1 MNKKRK
7 MIMLITLIVIIV
19 FIISIILPIRKE
31 NEIVYEHDWDDGGR
45 SAVCYYN
52 IYGVKI
58 KTIVK
63 QVKNMKVKNQESL
76 SKVVIN

>member
-7 MIMLITLIVIIV
+7 MNMLIIVIVIIAF
-19 FIISIILPIRKE
+19 FIVSIIVPIRKE
-31 NEIVYEHDWDDGGR
+31 NEIVYEHDWDDGGKY
-45 SAVCYYN
+45 AVCYYN

-63 QVKNMKVKNQESL
+63 
-76 SKVVIN
+76 

>member
-1 MNKKRK
+1 

-63 QVKNMKVKNQESL
+63 QVKNMKDGLVSGVGI
-76 SKVVIN
+76 STINIFI